1 MMPLKFIMSF
11 FAAFALFICLAGC
24 ASDVSNFTLP
34 PGDTERGQAAFLKFR
49 CYDCHRVHGV
59 DLPAAEEPEQVMVE
73 LGGEVKRLRD
83 YGDLVTAIVNP
94 SHRLA
99 KGYDASLVTLNG
111 KSRMTVYN
119 DVMTVTQLIDIV
131 AFLQSHYELRPYEPT
146 PYPDYYG
153 P

>member
-1 MMPLKFIMSF
+1 MIFKRCLVNLSLI
-11 FAAFALFICLAGC
+11 ICLAGC
-24 ASDVSNFTLP
+24 GSDDNQFTLP
-34 PGDTERGQAAFLKFR
+34 PGDAERGQAAFVKFR

-59 DLPAAEEPEQVMVE
+59 DLPLGEEPDQAVVE
-73 LGGEVKRLRD
+73 LGGEVERLRD

-99 KGYDASLVTLNG
+99 KGYDASLVANEG

-119 DVMTVTQLIDIV
+119 DVMTVSQLVDLV
-131 AFLQSHYELRPYEPT
+131 AFLQAHYELRPYEPT
-146 PYPDYYG
+146 TYPDYYL

>member
-1 MMPLKFIMSF
+1 MVAMRW
-11 FAAFALFICLAGC
+11 FAKLSLIICLSGC
-24 ASDVSNFTLP
+24 ASDDKEFTLP
-34 PGDTERGQAAFLKFR
+34 SGDAERGQAAFLKFR

-59 DLPAAEEPEQVMVE
+59 DLPPGEEPDQVMVD
-73 LGGEVKRLRD
+73 LGGEVERLRK

-99 KGYDASLVTLNG
+99 KGYDASLVANGG

-119 DVMTVTQLIDIV
+119 DVMTVSQLADIV

>member
-1 MMPLKFIMSF
+1 MVTMRFLAKLSLI
-11 FAAFALFICLAGC
+11 ICLAGC
-24 ASDVSNFTLP
+24 ASENNDFTLP
-34 PGDTERGQAAFLKFR
+34 PGDAERGQAAFLKFR

-59 DLPAAEEPEQVMVE
+59 ELPVGEEPDQVVVE
-73 LGGEVKRLRD
+73 LGGQVERLKD

-99 KGYDASLVTLNG
+99 KGYDANLVANEE

-119 DVMTVTQLIDIV
+119 DVMTVSQLVDIV

>member
-1 MMPLKFIMSF
+1 MVIRQF
-11 FAAFALFICLAGC
+11 FAHLSLIICLAGC
-24 ASDVSNFTLP
+24 ASDVNEFTLP
-34 PGDTERGQAAFLKFR
+34 SGDAERGQAAFLNFR

-59 DLPAAEEPEQVMVE
+59 DLPPGEEPDQVMVE
-73 LGGEVKRLRD
+73 LGGEVDRLRK

-99 KGYDASLVTLNG
+99 KGYNANLVANDG

-119 DVMTVTQLIDIV
+119 DVITVSQLVDIV